1 MTPLSGE
8 TARHSLSLFH
18 FPTIHKRKD
27 TVYFSSSFSTSAP
40 PGYSDRHANACKKRR
55 DLPLYEASNQ
65 RSISCHLP
73 VRHLGKNRKGQ
84 RTRQTRLNNS
94 CDIYK

>member
-8 TARHSLSLFH
+8 TARHSLSPFR
-18 FPTIHKRKD
+18 FPAIHQRTD
-27 TVYFSSSFSTSAP
+27 TVYFSLSFSTSAP

-55 DLPLYEASNQ
+55 DLLLYEASNQ
-65 RSISCHLP
+65 RSISYHLR
-73 VRHLGKNRKGQ
+73 VLHLGKNRKGQ
-84 RTRQTRLNNS
+84 RTRQTRLNNN